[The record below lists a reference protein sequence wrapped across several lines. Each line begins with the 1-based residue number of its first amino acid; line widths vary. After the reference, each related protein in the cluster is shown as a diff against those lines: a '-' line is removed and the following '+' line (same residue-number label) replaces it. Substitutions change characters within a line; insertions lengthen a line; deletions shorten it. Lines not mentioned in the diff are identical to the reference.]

1 MQEHQVSRTR
11 SLIATA
17 VLGAVAAG
25 LVPTAVAE
33 AATPPS
39 STTCSSSTAVKVSTA
54 SGLTQALAAA
64 TSGTMIVLAPGTYTG
79 TFTMR
84 GAATTKKPI
93 TLCGPRT
100 AVLTAGVTDRGYTLH
115 LDGASYWQVSG
126 FTVRGG
132 LKGVMADNAQANRI
146 EGLLIDGVGDEAL
159 HLRRGSS
166 DNLVRGNTIQRA
178 GLRTPAVGEGV
189 YVGSAQSNWCELTA
203 CAPDRSDRNVVEL
216 NDISATAAEAVDI
229 KEGTTGGTLR
239 KNRFDGTGM
248 TTADSWVDVKGNGWA
263 VSENTGNGSPVD
275 GFQLHEVLDGWA
287 LDNVFTGNN
296 ATVNG
301 AGYGFLITT
310 NKDRNQVTCTNKVFR
325 AAKGYANAA
334 CR

>member
-1 MQEHQVSRTR
+1 MQEHLVNRTR
-11 SLIATA
+11 SILAAGVIA
-17 VLGAVAAG
+17 AVAAVA
-25 LVPTAVAE
+25 VPAAVAN

-39 STTCSSSTAVKVSTA
+39 STTCSSSVAVKVSTA
-54 SGLTQALAAA
+54 AGLTQALAAA
-64 TSGTMIVLAPGTYTG
+64 RPGTMISLAPGTYTG
-79 TFTMR
+79 TFALR
-84 GAATTKKPI
+84 GAGTAKKPI
-93 TLCGPRT
+93 ALCGPRT
-100 AVLTAGVTDRGYTLH
+100 AVLTAGTTDRGYTLY

-178 GLRTPAVGEGV
+178 GLRTPAIGEGV

-203 CAPDRSDRNVVEL
+203 CAPDRSDRNTIEL

-239 KNRFDGTGM
+239 KNKFNGTAM
-248 TTADSWVDVKGNGWA
+248 TAADSWVDVKGNGWTI
-263 VSENTGNGSPVD
+263 SENTGNGSPVD
-275 GFQLHEVLDGWA
+275 GFQLHKVLEGWA

-296 ATVNG
+296 ATVDG
-301 AGYGFLITT
+301 TGYGFLITT
-310 NKDRNQVTCTNKVFR
+310 NKDRNRVTCTNKVFR
-325 AAKGYANAA
+325 AAKGYANVA

>member
-1 MQEHQVSRTR
+1 MQELVVNRMR
-11 SLIATA
+11 SI
-17 VLGAVAAG
+17 VVAAG
-25 LVPTAVAE
+25 LVAAAAVAIPAAVAN

-39 STTCSSSTAVKVSTA
+39 STTCSSPTAVTVATSA
-54 SGLTQALAAA
+54 GLTQALAAA
-64 TSGTMIVLAPGTYTG
+64 RPGSMIKLAPGTYTG
-79 TFTMR
+79 TFVLR
-84 GAATTKKPI
+84 GAGTATRPI
-93 TLCGPRT
+93 ALCGPRT

-178 GLRTPAVGEGV
+178 GLRTPAIGEGV

-203 CAPDRSDRNVVEL
+203 CAPDRSDRNTIEL
-216 NDISATAAEAVDI
+216 NDISATTAEAVDV

-239 KNRFDGTGM
+239 KNKINGTGM
-248 TTADSWVDVKGNGWA
+248 TAADSWVDVKGNGWTI
-263 VSENTGNGSPVD
+263 SENTGTASPVD
-275 GFQLHEVLDGWA
+275 GFQLHKVLEGWA

-296 ATVNG
+296 STVDG
-301 AGYGFLITT
+301 TGYGFLITT